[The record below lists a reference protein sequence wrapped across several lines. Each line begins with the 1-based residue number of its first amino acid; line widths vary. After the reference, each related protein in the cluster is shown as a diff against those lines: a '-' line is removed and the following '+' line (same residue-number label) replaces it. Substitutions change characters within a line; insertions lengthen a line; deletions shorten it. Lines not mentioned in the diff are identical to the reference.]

1 MNNKELLLEKKVDKD
16 LVSKQNYDKNIIKF
30 DSKKFTY
37 EVKKITKEK
46 NITQEQLF
54 SFVEEKLKFS
64 ESKQKRWKA
73 GKGGNVDWE
82 DLQQFCFVTGIKIED
97 IMSTDFKDKIYGIYI
112 QAREVSENNKVSD
125 TDEYCEKL
133 KLLVEY
139 FDYSDQYL
147 ENLNV
152 DFEKVKSNIKKL
164 YEISSQ
170 LRNERIERENEERI
184 KIMKEKIRD
193 EQIKRIEVER
203 KYKNNFDEYA
213 ILGNER
219 IKLSFLLLNV
229 LGYVCSVVL
238 LGSNNAFNVVL
249 SISILVLSFIF
260 LILRLFCKINV
271 KQVYFDKYEKI
282 DSDFMLICFTYSTI
296 TLLTLIINDINSSY
310 SHYLNPCVVIVF
322 VFILILE
329 EIYFIKNIESVS
341 KK

>member
-1 MNNKELLLEKKVDKD
+1 MA
-16 LVSKQNYDKNIIKF
+16 YIF
-30 DSKKFTY
+30 
-37 EVKKITKEK
+37 
-46 NITQEQLF
+46 
-54 SFVEEKLKFS
+54 
-64 ESKQKRWKA
+64 KR
-73 GKGGNVDWE
+73 
-82 DLQQFCFVTGIKIED
+82 
-97 IMSTDFKDKIYGIYI
+97 
-112 QAREVSENNKVSD
+112 
-125 TDEYCEKL
+125 EKL
-133 KLLVEY
+133 KLLVKY

-249 SISILVLSFIF
+249 YISILVLSFIF

-271 KQVYFDKYEKI
+271 KQVYFDKHEKI